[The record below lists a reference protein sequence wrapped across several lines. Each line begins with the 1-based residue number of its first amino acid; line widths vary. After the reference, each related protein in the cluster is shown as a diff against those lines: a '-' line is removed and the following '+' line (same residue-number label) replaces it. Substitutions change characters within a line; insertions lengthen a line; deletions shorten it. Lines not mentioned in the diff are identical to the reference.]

1 MRDIG
6 ALLWV
11 AIVAIGV
18 ISSVVSNARRQAART
33 PVPPRRFPQ
42 APSQRPA
49 AWAAPAAPQPPTVPL
64 VTPRPAAPPPAAF
77 AGTGVGV
84 TPPPPPAP
92 ADIFPHPAELTRARR
107 PRRFAGRTALRRAVV
122 AAEVLGKP
130 RALGDE
136 YP

>member
-42 APSQRPA
+42 A
-49 AWAAPAAPQPPTVPL
+49 TVPPP
-64 VTPRPAAPPPAAF
+64 PRPAARPAA
-77 AGTGVGV
+77 AYVDPDARPVPQGA
-84 TPPPPPAP
+84 PPAP
-92 ADIFPHPAELTRARR
+92 ADVFAHPAERAHPRR
-107 PRRFAGRTALRRAVV
+107 PHRFAGRTALMHAVV

-130 RALGDE
+130 RALRDE